1 MTDGGRSRAGYA
13 LGLLTIINLLN
24 YVERNAI
31 FALFEPL
38 KRDLSLTDAHLGW
51 LASAYVLIFSIASL
65 TVKLAALARGGN
77 SLKLSRY
84 RPTIA

>member
-1 MTDGGRSRAGYA
+1 MTDGSRSRAGYA
-13 LGLLTIINLLN
+13 LGLLTVINLLN

-51 LASAYVLIFSIASL
+51 LAAPDAPAASL
-65 TVKLAALARGGN
+65 YRLPTDLCVLALE
-77 SLKLSRY
+77 
-84 RPTIA
+84 